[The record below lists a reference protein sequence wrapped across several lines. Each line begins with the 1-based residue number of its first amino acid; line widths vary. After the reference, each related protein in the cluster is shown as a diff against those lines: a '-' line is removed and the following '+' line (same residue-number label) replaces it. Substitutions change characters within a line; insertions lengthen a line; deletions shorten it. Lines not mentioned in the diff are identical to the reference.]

1 VHKIAS
7 RAKIKG
13 IARLE
18 FRETRTRPEAKAF
31 EWKKPQGSA
40 GRALGPAFF
49 LCNSKPKAHRSK
61 PTATARRANRA
72 AVVSAAAIP
81 IYAVIPREI

>member
-1 VHKIAS
+1 MHKIAS

-18 FRETRTRPEAKAF
+18 FRETRIRPEAKAF
-31 EWKKPQGSA
+31 ARKKSQGSA

-49 LCNSKPKAHRSK
+49 LCNQN

-72 AVVSAAAIP
+72 AVVSARAIP